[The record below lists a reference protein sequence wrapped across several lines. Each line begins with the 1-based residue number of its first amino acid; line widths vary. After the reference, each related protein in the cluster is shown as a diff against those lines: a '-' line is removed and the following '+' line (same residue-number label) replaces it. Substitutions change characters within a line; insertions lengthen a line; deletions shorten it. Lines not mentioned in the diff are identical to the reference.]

1 MVRTS
6 GGASEASTENF
17 LYHLFIVF
25 LGLGSGEAGLY
36 GREKEKA
43 HGVSSLSALPGV
55 PLS

>member
-43 HGVSSLSALPGV
+43 HGVSSLSALSGV